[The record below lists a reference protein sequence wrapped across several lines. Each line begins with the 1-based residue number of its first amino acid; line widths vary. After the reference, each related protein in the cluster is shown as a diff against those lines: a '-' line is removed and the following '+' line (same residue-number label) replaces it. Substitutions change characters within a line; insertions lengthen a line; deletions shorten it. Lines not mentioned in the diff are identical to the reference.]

1 MVRGDD
7 GKRPTEPFSRNRRK
21 RIVFPPTLA
30 EEDRHQS
37 KVKRWEVPR
46 GREASN
52 AEATVLAHV
61 TGAE

>member
-1 MVRGDD
+1 MVVMGRDPQSLSGAI
-7 GKRPTEPFSRNRRK
+7 GVNELSF
-21 RIVFPPTLA
+21 PTLA
-30 EEDRHQS
+30 EEDRDQS
-37 KVKRWEVPR
+37 KVKRWEVPK